1 MSAGPSTVPLHQ
13 LASSAPRRLLLVHD
27 TTRLGPRASHQVV
40 KPPVHLS
47 SNAQIWQLCSLAVHI
62 LCRSTCSH
70 RSASSFPKC
79 RPYARRMGLGQR
91 NPLARRLRRM
101 PLAPWRSFEVA
112 QHELRIAARICH
124 WAVAIE
130 RGYHWEFSPV
140 LRHLQASVSKQ
151 CPAASELGQ
160 FTNTPCPYFF
170 RPHSAAAV
178 IDEVK
183 TS

>member
-1 MSAGPSTVPLHQ
+1 MQTIRTQDGPWAAQSLGAA
-13 LASSAPRRLLLVHD
+13 LAEDA
-27 TTRLGPRASHQVV
+27 
-40 KPPVHLS
+40 
-47 SNAQIWQLCSLAVHI
+47 
-62 LCRSTCSH
+62 
-70 RSASSFPKC
+70 
-79 RPYARRMGLGQR
+79 R